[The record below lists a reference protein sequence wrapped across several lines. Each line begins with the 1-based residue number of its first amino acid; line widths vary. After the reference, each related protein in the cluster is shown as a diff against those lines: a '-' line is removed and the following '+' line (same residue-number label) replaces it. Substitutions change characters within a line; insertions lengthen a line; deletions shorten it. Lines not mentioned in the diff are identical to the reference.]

1 VVARPTLEDIYVKM
15 IEEHSDALASSE
27 VEVSA

>member
-15 IEEHSDALASSE
+15 VEEHSDVLSSSE
-27 VEVSA
+27 AVVSA